1 MPRTN
6 GKQQSVLVRTSETFY
21 DAGGAS
27 AKAPTTGTTAV
38 VFTPRYG
45 QAIEVTFS
53 ELDLGSGVLYVYEG
67 RQKLVE
73 EYDDDAE
80 ETTYFKP
87 RVKELFALRG
97 SDLTTKTFHATT
109 PEGALT
115 FVFVG
120 ASPSGA
126 GWKAEVKSVDKIATD
141 QPVPQEPAGSVYM
154 VVGPRDVQVGT
165 SPIAFYDDGGPEGK
179 ISEQFEGSVTFI
191 PERTGQR
198 IQITFEKLDLFS
210 TNPAKNDQLNV
221 YNGRSEDPAQLLK
234 RLLTDPVPVTL
245 LSGAADGSL
254 TVSLKSTTGVPKD
267 GFVARV
273 KAVDPQPMHFVS
285 ATATYPKEKEPVAA
299 GGKGKEL
306 LAFTLQTEGVSD
318 PLSLQSLE
326 LSTEASTA
334 GVLKHLTLYA
344 GTRAEPSA
352 KIGEVEVTG
361 TTVQLQLTE
370 AKTLSFGGNTFLL
383 TGDVSPEAKTGDKIS
398 LALQAITLSGKKES
412 LSLTP
417 QETPYLI
424 KNTHRSHEGEQE
436 IPVYS
441 DWTFTPTMTYGHYSP
456 GNTDQVTIFSP
467 GRAGEV
473 IQLDFHSFEVLYQQ
487 SSTGTKATFEIY
499 EGKGRSG
506 KLLWKLDEKTIGGT
520 PGLIH
525 SSSADGALTVVFNPK
540 ATTSG
545 RQKKGWEATVRSLV
559 PSPMKL
565 VSTLVEQASTEVVA
579 VGAKDLEFLD
589 LTLETKGY
597 LEPKKLEAV
606 GLRLKGGASSFARV
620 ALYSLPSPKA
630 YRDRK
635 LLGEITS
642 PTSDEVTLTL
652 TEPLELKEGKSYYY
666 LTADLT
672 EAVEAGVA
680 LDLALPSLTLSG
692 EQTAV
697 ASPDPDGSRTARR
710 FYSMKSGEET
720 ISVSAPITFYDD
732 GGADGKYTKGF
743 SGTVHFVPRPG
754 EVIRCRIHSLRLHR
768 LDALSFYHG
777 MKAEEDKLLQKFT
790 GYKKVADEL
799 VSTAADGSMT
809 VTFSSKFSDFGWE
822 IEVRSE
828 RPVPVHVESVKVE
841 PIPGARL
848 MKGASDVPLLKIA
861 VKLVGEQGAV
871 DLERFDFA
879 PFQSAGSESIGTL
892 RLYKTGTSET
902 FSTKEHYASINPAE
916 GSSFAGS
923 VRYSAPGT
931 YYFFLAASVSTKA
944 PAGGKITVSPRSVTV
959 SGEEVKLT
967 EPPTTDYELQAGL
980 HGDFTIGTESG
991 AHFKT
996 ITEAIEAL
1004 KTRGVDG
1011 PVRLRLSPGH
1021 YTEPLVLPAIP
1032 GLSLTNPLVI
1042 EPTTGRLGDVTLENK
1057 QYKKALYGDD
1067 KPGYFTLDGADYVTL
1082 RALSFLTTKSE
1093 APALLLIRNSSQR
1106 ITIDGC
1112 SFTAPKTT
1120 QYNEGDLA
1128 LIKTNRGGEA
1138 YPNNDHLTLTR
1149 SKLTGGY
1156 VGVHMDGLSNVAL
1169 PNQQGLTIEGNTF
1182 SSQGSKGIYVRCVSD
1197 VVIRSNEIQAEGTAS
1212 YDYHALDLTLGDGI
1226 TAQANRIHLGAF
1238 TGTKTSVQAVYLRQ
1252 TTERAQQ
1259 EKKASSLINNELI
1272 LTAPAQIREV
1282 YGFYFSEANMTDV
1295 HLLHNSVLISGD
1307 YAGKATAPVAVLT
1320 RGGGALTG
1328 LVVKNNL
1335 WQNATKGLI
1344 YSFAKAVA
1352 LESPA
1357 FASNLS
1363 YTAGSAFAELGGE
1376 TFDLGSWTD
1385 KMSDASSQVAK
1396 VDFVDPARALLPQDF
1411 SVLRFAPALT
1421 EVPRDILGV
1430 ARPKTEVSVGA
1441 YEEAKHGFPALVSGY
1456 PKPRSLRA
1464 GGVELEV
1471 KATDFGAFYC
1481 IARPKD
1487 EAAPSVTD
1495 LKASDLKLTLY
1506 PQRSEMLTLPPLK
1519 EQTAYRLYLLPQGL
1533 DGAYATGALTYDFAT
1548 DGLPSEPADF
1558 EALAEGETDFTSGT
1572 YHFTGATV
1580 YSPNAPYKRTSQR
1593 AVKLSAGATVRPT
1606 NTVAPVTLSGFYL
1619 KSTAP
1624 VKLTA
1629 LGGATLELSKTLP
1642 STEGLWRYV
1651 SLRDLGALTSLQIDP
1666 EGEASMD
1673 DFTADPLP
1681 LQLLSWSRGAKYGE
1695 EVTLVRIPEG
1705 GVWPYTFLWRD
1716 ALGKQVSD
1724 KEAYT
1729 LKAERT
1735 AYVTLEVTDAWD
1747 QKLSREVLLKVTGGP
1762 SAVATFED
1770 LALAPESAW
1779 YGRDGEDPDDFV
1791 ESTFYSGT
1799 YAFSNS
1805 SAKNLRTWMGFAYSN
1820 QTKTDFSQLF
1830 PDQFNSSVGH
1840 GVADSKTY
1848 GVAYAYGKPIEVK
1861 PTNAPRVTF
1870 PGFYV
1875 TNTAWVKKVTQE
1887 GTKMGNEP
1895 DKPFHKGDY
1904 LLLVASTKDGKKS
1917 LEFPLIDYR
1926 ADDAREHYV
1935 IDSWQWFDLTA
1946 LGEVEEVRFSMKG
1959 SRQANGGTTIPAYFC
1974 LDNFGGEVI
1983 ATESAP
1989 LTLAVKGQSTQDVAK
2004 LFTEAGLLKQT
2015 TPSPE
2020 YSLVRDGG
2028 EIVTARLEAG
2038 RLELTGASSGEKHL
2052 LLRLRQGGRSEYLR
2066 LPIVVTGAVTPKPPV
2081 VDPKEPGEHPKE
2093 QSELKVYPNPATTEI
2108 YVSVS
2113 GDLEIY
2119 NLSGQRV
2126 LRVEGYR
2133 AGQALSV
2140 AGLPGGVYLARTAQ
2154 GVVRF
2159 IKR

>member
-1 MPRTN
+1 MPRTD
-6 GKQQSVLVRTSETFY
+6 GKQQSVLIRTSETFY

-45 QAIEVTFS
+45 QTIEVTFS
-53 ELDLGSGVLYVYEG
+53 ELNLGSGVLYVYEG

-73 EYDDDAE
+73 EYDDDTQ
-80 ETTYFKP
+80 ETTYSKP

-109 PEGALT
+109 PDGVLT

-120 ASPSGA
+120 ASPSGD
-126 GWKAEVKSVDKIATD
+126 GWKAEVKSVDKLATD
-141 QPVPQEPAGSVYM
+141 QPVPKEPEGSVYM
-154 VVGPRDVQVGT
+154 VLGPREVQVGST
-165 SPIAFYDDGGPEGK
+165 PIAFYDDGGPDKK

-191 PERTGQR
+191 PERAGQR

-210 TNPAKNDQLNV
+210 TNPERNDQLNI

-285 ATATYPKEKEPVAA
+285 AKATYPKEKEPIAA

-306 LAFTLQTEGVSD
+306 MAFTIQTEGISD

-334 GVLKHLTLYA
+334 GALKHLTLYA
-344 GTRAEPSA
+344 GTRAEASA
-352 KIGEVEVTG
+352 KIGEVEVSG
-361 TTVQLQLTE
+361 TTLLLPLAE
-370 AKTLSFGGNTFLL
+370 AKTLSFGENTFLI
-383 TGDVSPEAKTGDKIS
+383 TGDVSPEAKTGDKLS
-398 LALQAITLSGKKES
+398 LALKAVTLSGKKES
-412 LSLTP
+412 LSLP
-417 QETPYLI
+417 LQETPYLV
-424 KNTHRSHEGEQE
+424 KNTHRSRNGQQE

-441 DWTFTPTMTYGHYSP
+441 DWTFTPTMSYGHYAP
-456 GNTDQVTIFSP
+456 GDVDQVTIFSP
-467 GRAGEV
+467 GRTGEV
-473 IQLDFHSFEVLYQQ
+473 IQLDFHSFEVLYQN
-487 SSTGTKATFEIY
+487 SSYGTKATFEIY

-506 KLLWKLDEKTIGGT
+506 KLLWKLNEKTIDET

-540 ATTSG
+540 STMSG
-545 RQKKGWEATVRSLV
+545 KQKKGWEATVRSLV

-565 VSTLVEQASTEVVA
+565 VSTLVEQASTEEVA

-597 LEPKKLEAV
+597 LEPKKLEAL
-606 GLRLKGGASSFARV
+606 GLQLKGGARSFARV

-630 YRDRK
+630 YKERK
-635 LLGEITS
+635 FLGEITS
-642 PTSDEVTLTL
+642 PASDEVKLTL

-666 LTADLT
+666 LTADLSE
-672 EAVEAGVA
+672 EAEAGTA

-692 EQTAV
+692 EQVAV

-720 ISVSAPITFYDD
+720 ITVSAPITFYDD

-743 SGTVHFVPRPG
+743 SGTVHFVPRSG
-754 EVIRCRIHSLRLHR
+754 EVIRCRIRSLRLHR
-768 LDALSFYHG
+768 LDAISFYHG
-777 MKAEEDKLLQKFT
+777 MKVEEDKLLKKLS
-790 GYKKVADEL
+790 GYKTVADEL

-809 VTFSSKFSDFGWE
+809 VTFSSKFSDQGWE
-822 IEVRSE
+822 IEVLSE
-828 RPVPVHVESVKVE
+828 RPVPVHVETIKAE
-841 PIPGARL
+841 PFPEARL
-848 MKGASDVPLLKIA
+848 MKGAKDVPLLKLA
-861 VKLVGEQGAV
+861 VTLAGEQGSV

-879 PFQSAGSESIGTL
+879 PFQSAGSKSLGVL
-892 RLYKTGTSET
+892 RLYKTGTSEV
-902 FSTKEHYASINPAE
+902 FSTKDHYASIDPAA
-916 GSSFAGS
+916 GSGFAGS
-923 VRYSAPGT
+923 ARYSAPGT
-931 YYFFLAASVSTKA
+931 YYFFLTADILPEAS
-944 PAGGKITVSPRSVTV
+944 AGAKITVSPTSLTV
-959 SGEEVKLT
+959 SGEQKTLSD
-967 EPPTTDYELQAGL
+967 PPTTSYELQAGL
-980 HGDFTIGTESG
+980 HGDFIIGTG
-991 AHFKT
+991 AAAQYKT
-996 ITEAIEAL
+996 ISEAIEDL
-1004 KTRGVDG
+1004 KKQGVDG

-1021 YTEPLVLPAIP
+1021 YTESIVLPVIP
-1032 GLSLTNPLVI
+1032 GLSLTNTLLI

-1057 QYKKALYGDD
+1057 QYKKILYGDD
-1067 KPGYFTLDGADYVTL
+1067 KPGYFTLDGADHVTL
-1082 RALSFLTTKSE
+1082 HALAFLTTKSE
-1093 APALLLIRNSSQR
+1093 APALLLIRNTSQYV
-1106 ITIDGC
+1106 TIDGC

-1128 LIKTNRGGEA
+1128 LIKTSRGDVA
-1138 YPNNDHLTLTR
+1138 YPNNDRLALR
-1149 SKLTGGY
+1149 NSKLTGGY
-1156 VGVHMDGLSNVAL
+1156 IGLHADGLSNVAL
-1169 PNQQGLTIEGNTF
+1169 PIQQGLTVEGNTF
-1182 SSQGSKGIYVRCVSD
+1182 VDQGSKGIYVRCVSD
-1197 VVIRSNEIQAEGTAS
+1197 VVIRSNEIQAGGKSS

-1226 TAQANRIHLGAF
+1226 TAQANRIHIGAF
-1238 TGTKTSVQAVYLRQ
+1238 TGTKTSVQAIYLRQ
-1252 TTERAQQ
+1252 STDHAQQ

-1282 YGFYFSEANMTDV
+1282 YGFYFAESKMTDV

-1307 YAGKATAPVAVLT
+1307 YAGKNTAPVIALV

-1335 WQNATKGLI
+1335 WQNTTKGLI
-1344 YSFAKAVA
+1344 YSFAKSVV
-1352 LESPA
+1352 LEHPTFS
-1357 FASNLS
+1357 SNLS
-1363 YTAGSAFAELGGE
+1363 YTAGASFAELEGE
-1376 TFDLGSWTD
+1376 TLDLGAWTD
-1385 KMSDASSQVAK
+1385 KVSDASSQVAK
-1396 VDFVDPARALLPQDF
+1396 VDFVDPTRALLPQDF
-1411 SVLRFAPALT
+1411 SVLRFAPALPN
-1421 EVPRDILGV
+1421 VPRDILGAV
-1430 ARPKTEVSVGA
+1430 RPKTEVSVGA
-1441 YEEAKHGFPALVSGY
+1441 YEESKHGLPTLVAGY
-1456 PKPRSLRA
+1456 PKPRALRA
-1464 GGVELEV
+1464 ERVELEV
-1471 KATDFGAFYC
+1471 KATDFGVFYC
-1481 IARPKD
+1481 LVRPKS
-1487 EAAPSVTD
+1487 EAAPSLDD
-1495 LKASDLKLTLY
+1495 LKASELKLTLY
-1506 PQRSEMLTLPPLK
+1506 PQRAESLMLPPLQ
-1519 EQTAYRLYLLPQGL
+1519 EQTAYRLYLLAQGL
-1533 DGAYATGALTYDFAT
+1533 NGAYATQALTYDFST
-1548 DGLPSEPADF
+1548 NGLPSAPADF
-1558 EALAEGETDFTSGT
+1558 EGLAVGATDFTSGT
-1572 YHFTGATV
+1572 YHFSGATV
-1580 YSPNAPYKRTSQR
+1580 YEPNSPYKRESRR
-1593 AVKLSAGATVRPT
+1593 AVKLSAGTIVSPT
-1606 NTVAPVTLSGFYL
+1606 NTVDAVTLSGFYL
-1619 KSTAP
+1619 QSTAP
-1624 VKLTA
+1624 VKVTA
-1629 LGGATLELSKTLP
+1629 YGGSTINLMTTIP

-1651 SLRDLGALTSLQIDP
+1651 SLRDLGELTSLQIDP

-1681 LQLLSWSRGAKYGE
+1681 LVVPSWSRGVKYGE
-1695 EVTLVRIPEG
+1695 EVTLVREPEG
-1705 GVWPYTFLWRD
+1705 GVWPYTYLWYD
-1716 ALGKQVSD
+1716 ASGKQVSD
-1724 KEAYT
+1724 QKAYT

-1735 AYVTLEVTDAWD
+1735 TRLALHITDAWD
-1747 QKLSREVLLKVTGGP
+1747 QKKSIEVLLKVEGGP
-1762 SAVATFED
+1762 SQVATFED

-1779 YGRDGEDPDDFV
+1779 YGREGHDLDDFV
-1791 ESTFYSGT
+1791 STTFYSGT
-1799 YAFSNS
+1799 YAFSNN
-1805 SAKNLRTWMGFAYSN
+1805 ANVQLRSWTGFAYSN
-1820 QTKTDFSQLF
+1820 QTKTDFTQLF
-1830 PDQFNSSVGH
+1830 PDQFNSAVGH
-1840 GVADSKTY
+1840 GFSDSKTY
-1848 GVAYAYGKPIEVK
+1848 GVAYAYGRPVEVK
-1861 PTNAPRVTF
+1861 PTNAERVTF
-1870 PGFYV
+1870 SGLYV

-1895 DKPFHKGDY
+1895 DAPFHKGDY
-1904 LLLVASTKDGKKS
+1904 LLLIASSQDGKKS

-1946 LGEVEEVRFSMKG
+1946 LGETEGVRFSMKG
-1959 SRQANGGTTIPAYFC
+1959 SRVANGGTTIPAYFC
-1974 LDNFGGEVI
+1974 LDNFGGEVF
-1983 ATESAP
+1983 ATEAAP
-1989 LTLAVKGQSTQDVAK
+1989 LTLSVKGQQTQDVAK
-2004 LFTEAGLLKQT
+2004 LFTDAGLLKQT

-2028 EIVTARLEAG
+2028 EIVTAELKEG
-2038 RLELTGASSGEKHL
+2038 RLHLTGLTVGAKDI

-2066 LPIVVTGAVTPKPPV
+2066 LPIVVTGTVTPKPPV

-2093 QSELKVYPNPATTEI
+2093 QSELKVYPTPATTEI

>member
-73 EYDDDAE
+73 EYDDEAE
-80 ETTYFKP
+80 ETTYSKP

-126 GWKAEVKSVDKIATD
+126 GWKAEVKSVDKLATD
-141 QPVPQEPAGSVYM
+141 QPVPEEPAGSVYM
-154 VVGPRDVQVGT
+154 VVGPRDVQVGS
-165 SPIAFYDDGGPEGK
+165 SPIAFYDDGGPDKK

-221 YNGRSEDPAQLLK
+221 YNGRNVDPAQLLK

-306 LAFTLQTEGVSD
+306 LAFTLQTEGVSA

-352 KIGEVEVTG
+352 KIGEVEIAG

-370 AKTLSFGGNTFLL
+370 AKTLSFGENTFLL

-398 LALQAITLSGKKES
+398 LVLQAITLSGKKES

-417 QETPYLI
+417 QGTPYLV

-441 DWTFTPTMTYGHYSP
+441 DWTFTPTMSYGHYAP

-467 GRAGEV
+467 GRSGEV
-473 IQLDFHSFEVLYQQ
+473 IQLDFHSFDVLYEK
-487 SSTGTKATFEIY
+487 SSLGTKATFEIY

-630 YRDRK
+630 YKDRK
-635 LLGEITS
+635 LLGEITL
-642 PTSDEVTLTL
+642 PASDEVTLTL
-652 TEPLELKEGKSYYY
+652 TEPLELKEGMSYYY

-672 EAVEAGVA
+672 EMVEAGVA

-697 ASPDPDGSRTARR
+697 ASPDPDGSREARR

-777 MKAEEDKLLQKFT
+777 MKAEEDKLLQKFS

-828 RPVPVHVESVKVE
+828 RPVPVHVESVKAE
-841 PIPGARL
+841 AIPGARL
-848 MKGASDVPLLKIA
+848 MKGASDVSLLKIA
-861 VKLVGEQGAV
+861 VKLIGEQGSV

-923 VRYSAPGT
+923 VRYNVPGT

-944 PAGGKITVSPRSVTV
+944 PAGGKLTVSPRSITV

-996 ITEAIEAL
+996 ISEAIEAL

-1057 QYKKALYGDD
+1057 QYKKVPYGDD

-1093 APALLLIRNSSQR
+1093 APALLLIRNASQR

-1128 LIKTNRGGEA
+1128 LIKTNRGEEA

-1169 PNQQGLTIEGNTF
+1169 PNQQGLAIEGNTF

-1252 TTERAQQ
+1252 TTERSQQ

-1320 RGGGALTG
+1320 RGGGALSG

-1344 YSFAKAVA
+1344 YSFAKAVT
-1352 LESPA
+1352 LEGHV

-1363 YTAGSAFAELGGE
+1363 YTAGSAFAELGGA
-1376 TFDLGSWTD
+1376 TLDLGSWTD
-1385 KMSDASSQVAK
+1385 RGFDTSSQVAK

-1411 SVLRFAPALT
+1411 SVLRFAPALA

-1441 YEEAKHGFPALVSGY
+1441 YEEAKHGLPALVSGY

-1481 IARPKD
+1481 IARP
-1487 EAAPSVTD
+1487 
-1495 LKASDLKLTLY
+1495 
-1506 PQRSEMLTLPPLK
+1506 
-1519 EQTAYRLYLLPQGL
+1519 
-1533 DGAYATGALTYDFAT
+1533 
-1548 DGLPSEPADF
+1548 
-1558 EALAEGETDFTSGT
+1558 LAEGETDFTSGS

-1580 YSPNAPYKRTSQR
+1580 YEPNSPYKRTSKR
-1593 AVKLSAGATVRPT
+1593 AVKLSAGTIVSPT
-1606 NTVAPVTLSGFYL
+1606 NTVDAVTLSGFYL
-1619 KSTAP
+1619 QSTAP
-1624 VKLTA
+1624 VKVTA
-1629 LGGATLELSKTLP
+1629 YGGSTINLMTTIP

-1716 ALGKQVSD
+1716 ATGKQVSD

-1762 SAVATFED
+1762 SEVATFED

-1805 SAKNLRTWMGFAYSN
+1805 SAKSLRTWMGFAYSN
-1820 QTKTDFSQLF
+1820 QTKTDFNQLF

-1935 IDSWQWFDLTA
+1935 IDSWQWFDLMA

-1989 LTLAVKGQSTQDVAK
+1989 LTLAVKGQSTQDVSK
-2004 LFTEAGLLKQT
+2004 LFTDAGLLKQT

-2028 EIVTARLEAG
+2028 DIVTARLEAG
-2038 RLELTGASSGEKHL
+2038 RLELTGASAGEKHL